1 MGQKS
6 RAVEMHAVPTE
17 KELRTMGAGIT
28 AGKKWK
34 MRAAI
39 SGGSRWRNGC
49 RGGHRRDVAGKPGAA
64 VGGGAAARP

>member
-6 RAVEMHAVPTE
+6 RAVEKCAVSME
-17 KELRTMGAGIT
+17 KELRTIGAGIT

-49 RGGHRRDVAGKPGAA
+49 RGGHRWDVAGNPGGA
-64 VGGGAAARP
+64 VGGGAVARP